1 MNNKQKL
8 DAIIF
13 DMGST
18 LIEFENSSW
27 EVLNKLCAK
36 NSYEFLKKKNLIE
49 IDYKIWLFLL
59 ESGFEKVFKDS
70 DKNLKEIKF
79 EDMMASFFKRLKFE
93 ISDGLYSNFLEAYY
107 KPVTEQI
114 TLVDGAV
121 DVLRFFKGKK
131 IKIGLVS
138 NTIFPERFHLDELKK
153 FGIFPFLDVFLFSSG
168 VGYKKPHPEI
178 FKLCLKKLNVKPKN
192 SAFLGDRL
200 VEDIGG
206 AQNVGIK
213 AILLAKKG
221 RDYSKPIVPD
231 GKIDNLCQ
239 LKSEVLNFFEI

>member
-27 EVLNKLCAK
+27 EVLNKLCAE

-70 DKNLKEIKF
+70 DKDLKEIKF
-79 EDMMASFFKRLKFE
+79 EDIMASFFKRLKFE

-121 DVLRFFKGKK
+121 DILRFFKGEK

-138 NTIFPERFHLDELKK
+138 NTIFPERFHLKELKR
-153 FGIFPFLDVFLFSSG
+153 FGIFPYLNVFLFSSS
-168 VGYKKPHPEI
+168 VGYKKPHPKI
-178 FKLCLKKLNVKPKN
+178 FKLCLRRLNVNPKN
-192 SAFLGDRL
+192 SIFVGDKL

-213 AILLAKKG
+213 TILLSKKG

-231 GKIDNLCQ
+231 GSINDLYQ
-239 LKSEVLNFFEI
+239 LKDEVLRFFEI